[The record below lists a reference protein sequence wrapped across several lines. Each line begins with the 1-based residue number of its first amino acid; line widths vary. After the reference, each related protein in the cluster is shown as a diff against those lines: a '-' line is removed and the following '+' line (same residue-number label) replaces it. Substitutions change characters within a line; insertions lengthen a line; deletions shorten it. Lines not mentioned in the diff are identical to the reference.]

1 MREIHN
7 WRVAAIDGQSL
18 NIMLETTQIMVS
30 TELCTRNNSASI
42 TIRPIRLTD
51 ADMEAG
57 FMRRLSPE
65 SKHFRFLG
73 GVKELSPQMLKSFC
87 NVDGHYSM
95 AFVATVE
102 ENGEETQIGVSRYAP
117 NANEDFREMAV
128 TVADDW
134 QQQGIGVLLT
144 DKLVEF
150 ARGHGIKRLYSIDLA
165 DNTAM
170 RKLAKDIGM
179 RSSRDPEDAHHV
191 IYSLTL

>member
-1 MREIHN
+1 M
-7 WRVAAIDGQSL
+7 S
-18 NIMLETTQIMVS
+18 S
-30 TELCTRNNSASI
+30 TELCTRNNSTSI

-73 GVKELSPQMLKSFC
+73 GVKELSTQMLKSFC
-87 NVDGHYSM
+87 DVDGHYSM
-95 AFVATVE
+95 AFVATVV

-117 NANEDFREMAV
+117 NANKDFREMAV

-134 QQQGIGVLLT
+134 QHQGIGVLLT

-150 ARGHGIKRLYSIDLA
+150 AQAHGIRRMYSVDLA

-170 RKLAKDIGM
+170 QKLAKEIGM
-179 RSSRDPEDAHHV
+179 KSQRDPEDAHQI